1 MNERQIVE
9 TRLGALAV
17 RVHGEGPVAVLW
29 HSLFVDDST
38 WSRVEDDLARA
49 RRLVIITGPGH
60 GVSPDPGRRY
70 NMDECAEAAADV
82 LAALGIDDPV
92 DWVGNAWGGHVGVV
106 FAARWPPTV
115 ISLVTLG
122 TPIQAYTLSER
133 LRIWILLPIVRLF
146 GPVGSIVTGI
156 REVLL
161 SSTTRAQDPEAAR
174 LVVDCLRSMN
184 RVALVNAVVSI
195 SLRRPDLTPQLA
207 QIRCPTLFVT
217 GSDHTGWTPEQAQAA
232 GRLLADGATE
242 VIPNLAYLIPLEAP
256 DRTVQL
262 VRNLWAQSLQR
273 RRSDNDQRSKT
284 QTP

>member
-115 ISLVTLG
+115 HQPGNTRH
-122 TPIQAYTLSER
+122 TD
-133 LRIWILLPIVRLF
+133 
-146 GPVGSIVTGI
+146 PV
-156 REVLL
+156 LH
-161 SSTTRAQDPEAAR
+161 
-174 LVVDCLRSMN
+174 
-184 RVALVNAVVSI
+184 AV
-195 SLRRPDLTPQLA
+195 
-207 QIRCPTLFVT
+207 
-217 GSDHTGWTPEQAQAA
+217 
-232 GRLLADGATE
+232 
-242 VIPNLAYLIPLEAP
+242 
-256 DRTVQL
+256 
-262 VRNLWAQSLQR
+262 
-273 RRSDNDQRSKT
+273 
-284 QTP
+284 